1 MIVIDA
7 SSLSKYLLKE
17 ENWREVRKYLAM
29 GVYSVD
35 HIIKEVSNAIWKH
48 AILFNRI
55 TKDTATILHKQ
66 LKRMVEEEILILEP
80 ENLYV
85 DKAFEISLNH
95 KITFYDSIYIAQA
108 LKYGELLTSDQKQAE
123 ISKKLNIKTHH
134 IK

>member
-1 MIVIDA
+1 MLVIDA

-17 ENWREVRKYLAM
+17 ENWREVRKYLVM

-35 HIIKEVSNAIWKH
+35 HIIMEVSNAIWKH
-48 AILFNRI
+48 TVLFNRI
-55 TKDTATILHKQ
+55 TKDTAMVLHEQ
-66 LKRMVEEEILILEP
+66 LKRMIEEEILILEP

-85 DKAFEISLNH
+85 DKAFKISLNH
-95 KITFYDSIYIAQA
+95 KITFYDSIYLAQA

-134 IK
+134 IE

>member
-1 MIVIDA
+1 VLVIDA

-17 ENWREVRKYLAM
+17 ENWREVRKYLVM

-35 HIIKEVSNAIWKH
+35 HIIMEVSNAIWKH
-48 AILFNRI
+48 TVLFNRI
-55 TKDTATILHKQ
+55 TKDTAMVLHEQ
-66 LKRMVEEEILILEP
+66 LKRMIEEEILILEP

-85 DKAFEISLNH
+85 DKAFKISLNH
-95 KITFYDSIYIAQA
+95 KITFYDSIYLAQA

>member
-1 MIVIDA
+1 MLVIDA

-48 AILFNRI
+48 TVLFNRI
-55 TKDTATILHKQ
+55 TKDTATVLREQ

-80 ENLYV
+80 GNLYV
-85 DKAFEISLNH
+85 DKAFKISLNH
-95 KITFYDSIYIAQA
+95 KITFYDSIYLAQA

-134 IK
+134 IE

>member
-17 ENWREVRKYLAM
+17 ENWRKIRKYLVM
-29 GVYSVD
+29 SVYSVD
-35 HIIKEVSNAIWKH
+35 HIVKEVSNAIWKH
-48 AILFNRI
+48 AVLFNRI

-80 ENLYV
+80 GNLYV
-85 DKAFEISLNH
+85 DKAFKISLNH
-95 KITFYDSIYIAQA
+95 KITFYDSIYLAQA

>member
-35 HIIKEVSNAIWKH
+35 HIVKEVSNAIWKH
-48 AILFNRI
+48 SVLFNRI
-55 TKDTATILHKQ
+55 TKDNAILLYKQ
-66 LKRMVEEEILILEP
+66 LKRMLEEEILILDP
-80 ENLYV
+80 ENLYI
-85 DKAFEISLNH
+85 DKALEISLNY
-95 KITFYDSIYIAQA
+95 KITFYDSIYLAQA

-123 ISKKLNIKTHH
+123 ISKKLNIKTHY
-134 IK
+134 IE

>member
-35 HIIKEVSNAIWKH
+35 HIVKEVSNAIWKH
-48 AILFNRI
+48 FVLFNRI
-55 TKDTATILHKQ
+55 TKDNAILLYKQ
-66 LKRMVEEEILILEP
+66 LKRMLEEEILILDP
-80 ENLYV
+80 ENLYI
-85 DKAFEISLNH
+85 DKALEISLNY
-95 KITFYDSIYIAQA
+95 KITFYDSIYLAQA

-123 ISKKLNIKTHH
+123 ISKKLNIKTHY
-134 IK
+134 IE

>member
-1 MIVIDA
+1 
-7 SSLSKYLLKE
+7 
-17 ENWREVRKYLAM
+17 NWREVRKYLAM

-55 TKDTATILHKQ
+55 TKDTAMVLHEQ
-66 LKRMVEEEILILEP
+66 LKRMIEEEILILEP

-85 DKAFEISLNH
+85 DKAFKISLNH

-134 IK
+134 IE